1 MASINADLPERL
13 STASDGM
20 SIALGITPEIPRRI
34 AVWSHKLHGYAPIM
48 APQPIQPHSLA
59 ISLNKL

>member
-13 STASDGM
+13 STASEGI
-20 SIALGITPEIPRRI
+20 SIVPGVIPEISCRI